1 MNIKGMKKMKG
12 NIDKKLKEERDL
24 MLMLEGKEV
33 KNNKKRWLGIRLE
46 MFIIY
51 KSKIKIWIG

>member
-1 MNIKGMKKMKG
+1 
-12 NIDKKLKEERDL
+12 LKEERDL

>member
-33 KNNKKRWLGIRLE
+33 KNNKKR
-46 MFIIY
+46 
-51 KSKIKIWIG
+51 